1 MLSQLNTLK
10 NLYRKIIPPKKTYI
24 LTEKILKQDI
34 AHCSSYGFAV
44 PYNADKFSLVR
55 VENKSKPWDKRTI
68 TSFYDNNEKLIK
80 RYIYDA
86 RQGTKERTYSYDC
99 ANLRRRGK
107 NNAAINIRNTVTKI
121 LEGKNSKLKVKDETF
136 YILHNKNRKN
146 PDSTQHPIK
155 LSSQV
160 SKYEYTKGGV
170 KIESAITEY
179 PETLNRE
186 PKSAKKSISAT
197 IEIPDTYTCADAVVT
212 NVKKTPNLSP
222 NLSPKVSALHDDK
235 FLAARFLLGEEKIKF
250 LTKYFLKQKNLERLA
265 VKVELNP
272 HKAENA
278 AAAFCVRDRAIYWKR
293 VPKNLRAEDIAAH
306 EAEHAHQF
314 AQIGRYEKQF
324 SLPATAYEQD
334 CARVFGPLKAEEIPE
349 AKRYYIASNEY
360 PDAKMPNYEALHDA
374 NYLEQK
380 AEQAG
385 QKAMKAYSKGREM
398 LKNLFKFIPERGDI
412 F

>member
-10 NLYRKIIPPKKTYI
+10 NLYRKIIPRKKTFT
-24 LTEKILKQDI
+24 LTEKIIKQDI

-80 RYIYDA
+80 RYIYDV

-99 ANLRRRGK
+99 ANLQSSGK
-107 NNAAINIRNTVTKI
+107 KNAAINIRNTVTKI
-121 LEGKNSKLKVKDETF
+121 LVGKNSKQKIKDETF
-136 YILHNKNRKN
+136 YILHNKNHQN
-146 PDSTQHPIK
+146 PDSTQHSIK

-160 SKYEYTKGGV
+160 SKYEYTKDGM

-197 IEIPDTYTCADAVVT
+197 IEIPDTYTCAKTVVT
-212 NVKKTPNLSP
+212 NVRETP
-222 NLSPKVSALHDDK
+222 NLSPKVSALRGDK

-278 AAAFCVRDRAIYWKR
+278 AANFCVRDRAIYWKR

-306 EAEHAHQF
+306 EVEHAHQF

-324 SLPATAYEQD
+324 SLPSNSYEQD
-334 CARVFGPLKAEEIPE
+334 CARVLGPLKPEEIPE

-380 AEQAG
+380 AEEAG
-385 QKAMKAYSKGREM
+385 QKAIQEYAKGRKI
-398 LKNLFKFIPERGDI
+398 LKHLFKFIPDRGDI